1 MNMHDFGRRIQK
13 RNQIVN
19 LGLRNFIK
27 IVTRIEAY
35 CVGLFVTLAVLVCNS
50 GGGILTKF
58 GEVSEN
64 DVPERQARM
73 CHGVAKFCQN

>member
-1 MNMHDFGRRIQK
+1 MNMHDFWRRIQK

-27 IVTRIEAY
+27 NVTRIEAY

-58 GEVSEN
+58 CEVSEN

-73 CHGVAKFCQN
+73 CHGVAKFSQN